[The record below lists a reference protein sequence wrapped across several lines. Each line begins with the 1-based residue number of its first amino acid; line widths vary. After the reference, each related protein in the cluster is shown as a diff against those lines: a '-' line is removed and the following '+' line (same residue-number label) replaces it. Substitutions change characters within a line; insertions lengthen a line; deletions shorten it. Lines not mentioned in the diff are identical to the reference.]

1 MSPSLTQLDD
11 DEDSSTLHSPSSITT
26 ATTSSIDSSEAS
38 GSSEPCQNEQT
49 PRTSS
54 SRTSEQTP
62 ALLNDDSEIT
72 WSREELRDTIDTAA
86 RLKVKG
92 NAEFGHGQ
100 WELALGTYREALGE
114 LPPRRTQ
121 ISQEKGKE
129 REIEAT
135 EKFTDLEE
143 KEASHSAEESLGS
156 VHDGATSEEDEAEKE
171 IANLR
176 AVLSA
181 NVAACLLKLNRWKD
195 AVIACDDALIDKPDY
210 FKALHRRA
218 MANESIGSWSSLTAS
233 LEDFNH
239 LATLPD
245 LTPLLSQQIKLA
257 QSRIPK
263 AIDIQQQKEK
273 DEVLDKLKNLGN
285 TVLGKFGF
293 SLDNFKMQEQPGGGY
308 SMSFQQ

>member
-1 MSPSLTQLDD
+1 MPSLTQLDD
-11 DEDSSTLHSPSSITT
+11 DESQPFSSPSSTT
-26 ATTSSIDSSEAS
+26 TTTPSTANTVEAS
-38 GSSEPCQNEQT
+38 GSVEPCQNEQT

-54 SRTSEQTP
+54 RTSEQTP
-62 ALLNDDSEIT
+62 TPLDDANEIT
-72 WSREELRDTIDTAA
+72 WSREELRDTIDSAT

-92 NAEFGHGQ
+92 NAEFGHGH

-114 LPPRRTQ
+114 LPPRRVQ
-121 ISQEKGKE
+121 VSQEKGKE
-129 REIEAT
+129 KEIEAT
-135 EKFTDLEE
+135 EKELTELEE
-143 KEASHSAEESLGS
+143 KEASSSAAENLGN
-156 VHDGATSEEDEAEKE
+156 VRDGATGEEDEEEKE
-171 IANLR
+171 ISSLR

-195 AVIACDDALIDKPDY
+195 AVIACDDALVDKPDY

-263 AIDIQQQKEK
+263 AIEIQQQKEK
-273 DEVLDKLKNLGN
+273 DEVLGKLKNLGN